1 MRIAVIGWGSLIW
14 QRRDLDIEGRWHT
27 TGPSL
32 PIEFARR
39 SENGRL
45 TLVIL
50 NGADVQQTYWALSR
64 LDTLDAARENLRE
77 RERTTPSN
85 IHWATHAAV
94 HADEPA
100 ARLIQDW
107 LSTQQE
113 LDAAIW
119 TGLSSTFNPKDAVD
133 HAVAY
138 LTNLEQDS
146 EAFRLAHEYVT
157 NAPPQIQT
165 RVRQAMR
172 DRGWN
177 DAAPSPTLFES

>member
-14 QRRDLDIEGRWHT
+14 QRRNLDIEGRWHT

-50 NGADVQQTYWALSR
+50 DGVDVQRTYWALSR
-64 LDTLDAARENLRE
+64 LDTLDAARDNLRQ
-77 RERTTPSN
+77 REGTTLSN
-85 IHWATHAAV
+85 IHWTTRAAV
-94 HADEPA
+94 HRDELA
-100 ARLIQDW
+100 APLIQGW
-107 LSTQQE
+107 LSTHSE

-119 TGLSSTFNPKDAVD
+119 TGLSATFIAQDAAD

-138 LTNLEQDS
+138 LTKLDPNS

-172 DRGWN
+172 DHGWS
-177 DAAPSPTLFES
+177 DAALSPSLFAP